1 MDGIWYNCIVLS
13 GMQIP
18 EYRCAGPVQR
28 SAVNHVRRGKETTE
42 IFCEAKNLSPEY
54 MQMLA
59 SFMSMVASC
68 GAVAQKLSDTQ
79 EELKNVKRQCENQ
92 EGGSK

>member
-1 MDGIWYNCIVLS
+1 M
-13 GMQIP
+13 
-18 EYRCAGPVQR
+18 AK
-28 SAVNHVRRGKETTE
+28 AETTA
-42 IFCEAKNLSPEY
+42 IFHEAKNLSPEY

-79 EELKNVKRQCENQ
+79 EELEIIKRQHENQ
-92 EGGSK
+92 EEGSK

>member
-1 MDGIWYNCIVLS
+1 MTNT
-13 GMQIP
+13 
-18 EYRCAGPVQR
+18 
-28 SAVNHVRRGKETTE
+28 ETTA
-42 IFCEAKNLSPEY
+42 IFREAKNLSPEY

-79 EELKNVKRQCENQ
+79 VELENIKRQHENQ
-92 EGGSK
+92 KGGSK